1 MKKEQTHILV
11 EGALMVALATV
22 LSLFQFNK
30 LPFGGSVT
38 LLSMFPI
45 ILFSIRWGLKGG
57 LLASFVYAV
66 LQLMLDIGNVVG
78 WCQTVGILIAC
89 ILMDYLVPFTLL
101 GLGGL
106 FRKKGFAG
114 WISGTALVILLR
126 FAAHYLSGVYVWK
139 SFGEILGM
147 NIESP
152 YLYSLIY
159 NGAYMVPELIFTLVA
174 AIIFFKIPQTKQV
187 LLREGIPP
195 EKRVC

>member
-30 LPFGGSVT
+30 MPFGGSIT

-45 ILFSIRWGLKGG
+45 ILFSIRRGLKGG

-66 LQLMLDIGNVVG
+66 LQLMLDIGEIVG
-78 WCQTVGILIAC
+78 WGLTPGTLIAC

-106 FRKKGFAG
+106 FRKKGFEG
-114 WISGTALVILLR
+114 WIGGTAFAVLLR
-126 FAAHYLSGVYVWK
+126 FAAHYLSGVYVWQ
-139 SFGEILGM
+139 SVGEIIGK
-147 NIESP
+147 NIENP

-159 NGAYMVPELIFTLVA
+159 NGIYMVPEFIFTLVA

>member
-30 LPFGGSVT
+30 MPFGGSVT

-45 ILFSIRWGLKGG
+45 ILFSIRRGLKGG

-66 LQLMLDIGNVVG
+66 LQLMLDIGEIVG
-78 WCQTVGILIAC
+78 WGLTPGTLIAC

-114 WISGTALVILLR
+114 WISGTAFAVLLR
-126 FAAHYLSGVYVWK
+126 FAAHYLSGVYVWQ
-139 SFGEILGM
+139 SVGEIIGK
-147 NIESP
+147 NIENP

-159 NGAYMVPELIFTLVA
+159 NGIYMVPEFIFTLVA